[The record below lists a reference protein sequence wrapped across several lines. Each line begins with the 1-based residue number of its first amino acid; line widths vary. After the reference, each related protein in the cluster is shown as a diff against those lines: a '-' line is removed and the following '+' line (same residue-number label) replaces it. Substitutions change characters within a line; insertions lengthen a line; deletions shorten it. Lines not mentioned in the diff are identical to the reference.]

1 MSNNDFD
8 DIVVNGHNDEP
19 VELELTTDSDE
30 TVETEST
37 ESDAVMVEKEQTSK
51 LVPEEQVLFDS
62 LVEDVENT
70 LFDLEDKSEKAEES
84 EKSAEADSIIELS
97 ENGIDTNSEFF
108 DDFMEIFDQELS
120 EIPKN
125 EKISEPPKLVKQEL
139 LKFEEALDL
148 KGKVEA
154 VVFASS
160 KPVKSSEILD
170 ILHPLDESIKAKD
183 IDRSLASLDR
193 EYQERS
199 GGFKLV
205 NLKGVGY
212 QFQTCAA
219 AAPIMERLFSSRPR
233 PLSRAALE
241 TLSVIAYRQPVTRAD
256 IEFIRGV
263 DAGSIIKN
271 LLDRELIACVGRK
284 EDSGRPM
291 LFGTTKEF
299 LKVFSLNSLSDLP
312 PLSAFQPSA
321 EVVGDALKKLNGE
334 EDVDVEGFVG
344 DESRDTPDIGGGV
357 ELSNQTELFDENN
370 NDDERQGAISVVE
383 EEFSFDG
390 EDKNTE
396 MVIPDGS
403 DLEKTSGEID

>member
-205 NLKGVGY
+205 NLKGRL
-212 QFQTCAA
+212 
-219 AAPIMERLFSSRPR
+219 PISNVRSCG
-233 PLSRAALE
+233 
-241 TLSVIAYRQPVTRAD
+241 AYH
-256 IEFIRGV
+256 
-263 DAGSIIKN
+263 
-271 LLDRELIACVGRK
+271 
-284 EDSGRPM
+284 
-291 LFGTTKEF
+291 
-299 LKVFSLNSLSDLP
+299 
-312 PLSAFQPSA
+312 
-321 EVVGDALKKLNGE
+321 
-334 EDVDVEGFVG
+334 
-344 DESRDTPDIGGGV
+344 
-357 ELSNQTELFDENN
+357 
-370 NDDERQGAISVVE
+370 
-383 EEFSFDG
+383 
-390 EDKNTE
+390 
-396 MVIPDGS
+396 
-403 DLEKTSGEID
+403 GEIILFKTTSIK